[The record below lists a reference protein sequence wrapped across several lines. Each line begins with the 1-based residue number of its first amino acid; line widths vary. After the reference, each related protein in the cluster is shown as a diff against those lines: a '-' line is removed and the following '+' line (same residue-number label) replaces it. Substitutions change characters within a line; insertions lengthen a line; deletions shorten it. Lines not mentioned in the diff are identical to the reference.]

1 MDDEVGDYGTDRKR
15 ETEHGDAQKQKAQA
29 DQCLGNG
36 AKVLIEVP
44 EDSGSAA
51 AIEKTALA
59 KGVPSID
66 YDRQVIGGVAKIYDS
81 FDGKAVGVLQG
92 KGVVAGLKAIE
103 GNPFAPY
110 FSAKAAEVAPADFR
124 EPEAAARLLTGEVLK
139 GLDRRVQEIAVYV
152 FVDGMTHAEAAEV
165 AGVSERTVRN
175 CLSRFLAHG
184 RERLGLD
191 LGKEGV

>member
-1 MDDEVGDYGTDRKR
+1 MDEPAVDEAYRLYAASIWRRCASIVRS
-15 ETEHGDAQKQKAQA
+15 E
-29 DQCLGNG
+29 
-36 AKVLIEVP
+36 
-44 EDSGSAA
+44 AA
-51 AIEKTALA
+51 AMDITQEVFVRCLRHHRKLRPGRELLAWLYRAATNLCLNELRALRIRA
-59 KGVPSID
+59 RGEPAGEVEPS
-66 YDRQVIGGVAKIYDS
+66 
-81 FDGKAVGVLQG
+81 
-92 KGVVAGLKAIE
+92 
-103 GNPFAPY
+103 
-110 FSAKAAEVAPADFR
+110 DFR

-139 GLDRRVQEIAVYV
+139 GLDRRVQEIAIYV